1 MAADREIVARH
12 VTALRAE
19 AERAGIPSDVLG
31 RLLLE
36 QVVEIWLSASRSR
49 EDVARQLVFTAEH
62 LDPDTD
68 FTFMRP

>member
-1 MAADREIVARH
+1 MGADRELVVRH
-12 VTALRAE
+12 IAALRAE
-19 AERAGIPSDVLG
+19 AEATGIPSDVLG

-36 QVVEIWLSASRSR
+36 QVVEIWLATRSA

>member
-1 MAADREIVARH
+1 MGADREIVKRH
-12 VTALRAE
+12 VDALLAESDRAQLP
-19 AERAGIPSDVLG
+19 RDVVG

-36 QVVEIWLSASRSR
+36 HVVEIWLGARSR

>member
-1 MAADREIVARH
+1 MGADREIVARH
-12 VTALRAE
+12 LAALRAE
-19 AERAGIPSDVLG
+19 AERAGVPGDVIG

-36 QVVEIWLSASRSR
+36 QVVEIWLTSRTR
-49 EDVARQLVFTAEH
+49 EDVARQLVFTAEN

>member
-1 MAADREIVARH
+1 MSADRELVRRH
-12 VTALRAE
+12 IAALRAE
-19 AERAGIPSDVLG
+19 AEGAGIPSDVLG

-36 QVVEIWLSASRSR
+36 QVVELWLSTRSA

>member
-1 MAADREIVARH
+1 MGADRDIVKRH
-12 VTALRAE
+12 VEALLAESDRAQVP
-19 AERAGIPSDVLG
+19 RDVIG

-36 QVVEIWLSASRSR
+36 QVVEIWLDSRSR

>member
-1 MAADREIVARH
+1 MSADRDIVKRH
-12 VTALRAE
+12 VEALLAESDRAKTP
-19 AERAGIPSDVLG
+19 RDVVG

-36 QVVEIWLSASRSR
+36 HVVEIWLGSRSQA
-49 EDVARQLVFTAEH
+49 DVARQLVFTAEH

>member
-1 MAADREIVARH
+1 MGADREIVARH
-12 VTALRAE
+12 LAALRAE
-19 AERAGIPSDVLG
+19 AERAGVPGDVIG

-36 QVVEIWLSASRSR
+36 QVVEIWLASRTR
-49 EDVARQLVFTAEH
+49 EDVARQLVFTAEN

>member
-1 MAADREIVARH
+1 MSADREIVKRH
-12 VTALRAE
+12 VEALLAE
-19 AERAGIPSDVLG
+19 SDHARMPRDVVG

-36 QVVEIWLSASRSR
+36 HVVEIWLASRTR